1 MQRLAA
7 RMNRLGTETAFDC
20 LCRARALECRM
31 EVVHLEI
38 GEPDFD
44 TPKHIREAAKRA
56 LDEGWTHYGP
66 SAGLPELREAIAEYA
81 GRLRGVR
88 FSPEQVVV
96 TPGAKPVIAFAIMA
110 LVEENDEVIYPNPG
124 FPIYES
130 MIEYMGGRAVPIRL
144 HEEQDFRFD
153 VEELAALVNHRTKL
167 IIINSPQNPTGGVLM
182 PGDLKRIA
190 EIAIEHDCWV
200 LADEIYSEIVY
211 DDAPDG
217 KPAAAFASISQV
229 PELAR
234 RLIVLDGFSK
244 TYAMT
249 GWRVGYGIMP
259 GLMAEKL
266 ARIQTNTNSC
276 TASFIQRACL
286 EALRGPHDE
295 VDAMKAEFR
304 RRRDVI
310 VKGLNGIPGFRCRMP
325 RGAFYAFPNVEGTG
339 IDSKVLASRLL
350 EEAGVACLDG
360 ACFGKH
366 GNGFLRF
373 SYANSVENIER
384 ALAKT
389 RRLLAGK

>member
-1 MQRLAA
+1 MRRLAA

-20 LCRARALECRM
+20 LCRAKALECRM

-66 SAGLPELREAIAEYA
+66 SAGLPELREAIAAYA

-88 FSPEQVVV
+88 FSPDQVVV

-110 LVEENDEVIYPNPG
+110 LVEDGDEVIYPNPG

-144 HEEQDFRFD
+144 REENDFRLD

-167 IIINSPQNPTGGVLM
+167 IIINSPQNPTGCVLTAD
-182 PGDLKRIA
+182 DLHYIA
-190 EIAIEHDCWV
+190 DTALEHDCWI
-200 LADEIYSEIVY
+200 LADEIYSEILY
-211 DDAPDG
+211 DTE
-217 KPAAAFASISQV
+217 FASISRL
-229 PELAR
+229 PEIGR
-234 RLIVLDGFSK
+234 QLIVLDGFSK
-244 TYAMT
+244 TFAMT

-259 GLMAEKL
+259 VPMAEKL

-276 TASFIQRACL
+276 TASFVQRACL
-286 EALRGPHDE
+286 QALNGPRDE
-295 VDAMKAEFR
+295 VTEMLTRFR

-310 VKGLNGIPGFRCRMP
+310 VNGLNELPGFRCREP
-325 RGAFYAFPNVEGTG
+325 KGAFYAFPNVTATG
-339 IDSKVLASRLL
+339 IDSKVLAGRLL

-360 ACFGKH
+360 ACFGKY
-366 GNGFLRF
+366 GDGFVRF
-373 SYANSVENIER
+373 SYAASVENIER
-384 ALAKT
+384 ALDKT
-389 RRLLAGK
+389 RQLLAGK